1 MTAEQF
7 RLHQAVW
14 FLAFAELEG
23 DQCRCGKAKLPRR
36 AFCGPCYQSLPVE
49 MRKPLYD
56 RHRFP
61 KAYLLALHHLG
72 LVVKSKFVA
81 AIAALEA

>member
-23 DQCRCGKAKLPRR
+23 D
-36 AFCGPCYQSLPVE
+36 QSLPVE